1 MVTGLGLAVAV
12 FTVSTV
18 GSCERSAGLTCQ
30 FLSSYS
36 MVLAGIRAS
45 FSLFTQAW
53 EGVMRS
59 PTRWHDR
66 TPVSVCLLTLI
77 SSAG

>member
-1 MVTGLGLAVAV
+1 MSEEDELMVAGLGLAVAV
-12 FTVSTV
+12 FTVSV
-18 GSCERSAGLTCQ
+18 VIPPMISVSLLRQ

-45 FSLFTQAW
+45 FSLFTHAW
-53 EGVMRS
+53 EGVMHS

-66 TPVSVCLLTLI
+66 TPVSD
-77 SSAG
+77 